1 MTREEAK
8 DYLLD
13 IANCMGTLS
22 MEYYNEIE
30 PEETRDQMV
39 SAIWVL
45 YRFKEENDE
54 GNSSDR

>member
-13 IANCMGTLS
+13 IANSMGTLS

-45 YRFKEENDE
+45 YRFKE
-54 GNSSDR
+54 GKA

>member
-1 MTREEAK
+1 MTREESGY
-8 DYLLD
+8 YLLD
-13 IANCMGTLS
+13 IPNFTGTLS

-45 YRFKEENDE
+45 YRFKEEKHDYA
-54 GNSSDR
+54 G

>member
-13 IANCMGTLS
+13 VANSMGTLS

-45 YRFKEENDE
+45 YRFKEEKA
-54 GNSSDR
+54 